1 MNTIPTPI
9 NRVHDVNAVQTAS
22 LVCHPGVFLIEQ
34 DYEIILLCDKPAMA
48 SVVVDG
54 RTFTDNINGVMRSD
68 TDVHKIKI
76 PTALLDK
83 AEAYRVHI
91 TPLADHCNYYP
102 KPSPTEAYDYPFT
115 PVPNRGDVK
124 AYVLADTHGQVTA
137 PAETALAHGPIDLL
151 LLLGDIG
158 DSAANKDQV
167 TTLHRL
173 TSEITEG
180 RFPAVYI
187 RGNHDTRGYMAE
199 HLHQYIPTRNGATYY
214 TFRAGCLWGVVL
226 DCGEDKP
233 DTSIEYGSLEYGGV
247 ADFLGFREAQTDY
260 LRGLIQHADT
270 TYNAAGITR
279 RVALC
284 HINFTRTDRPFND
297 HNPALYEKW
306 IGCLNEMSIDM
317 LICGHE
323 HRVGRQ
329 PDDYF
334 HGDPTPKFPTLLTS
348 AHCDNPQPLRGGHAP
363 GEYTGTALTFT
374 KDGVEYVFTNH
385 KGEELDF
392 Q

>member
-9 NRVHDVNAVQTAS
+9 NRVHDVNAVESVS

-54 RTFTDNINGVMRSD
+54 RTFTDNVNGVMRSD

-83 AEAYRVHI
+83 AQAYRVHI

-102 KPSPTEAYDYPFT
+102 KPAPTEAYDYPFI
-115 PVPNRGDVK
+115 PVPAEGDVK
-124 AYVLADTHGQVTA
+124 AYVLADTHGQVIP
-137 PAETALAHGPIDLL
+137 PAETALAHGEIDLL
-151 LLLGDIG
+151 FLLGDIG
-158 DSAANKDQV
+158 DSAATKDQV

-180 RFPAVYI
+180 RFPTVYV

-199 HLHQYIPTRNGATYY
+199 HLHKYIPTRSGATYY

-233 DTSIEYGSLEYGGV
+233 DTNIEYGLPETGGV
-247 ADFLGFREAQTDY
+247 ANFLPFREAQTDY
-260 LRGLIQHADT
+260 LRTLIENANT
-270 TYNAAGITR
+270 TYNAEGIAR

-284 HINFTRTDRPFND
+284 HINFTNTDRPFND
-297 HNPALYEKW
+297 KTPALYEKW
-306 IGCLNEMSIDM
+306 IGCLNEMGIDM

-334 HGDPTPKFPTLLTS
+334 HGDPAPRFPTLLTS
-348 AHCDNPQPLRGGHAP
+348 AHRDHPEPLRGGHAP

-392 Q
+392 S

>member
-1 MNTIPTPI
+1 MNTTPTPI
-9 NRVHDVNAVQTAS
+9 NRVHDVNAVESVS

-34 DYEIILLCDKPAMA
+34 DYEIILLCNKPAMA
-48 SVVVDG
+48 SIVVDG
-54 RTFTDNINGVMRSD
+54 RTFTDNVNGVMRSD

-83 AEAYRVHI
+83 AKAYRVHI

-102 KPSPTEAYDYPFT
+102 KPDPTEAYEYPFT
-115 PVPNRGDVK
+115 PVPAEGDVK
-124 AYVLADTHGQVTA
+124 AYVLADTHGQVTT
-137 PAETALAHGPIDLL
+137 PAETVLAHGEIDLL

-247 ADFLGFREAQTDY
+247 ADFLGFREGQTDY

-279 RVALC
+279 RVAFC

-306 IGCLNEMSIDM
+306 IGCLNEMGIDM

-334 HGDPTPKFPTLLTS
+334 HGDPAPRFPTLLTS
-348 AHCDNPQPLRGGHAP
+348 AHCDNPLPLKGGHKP

-374 KDGVEYVFTNH
+374 DSGVEYVFTNH

-392 Q
+392 K

>member
-1 MNTIPTPI
+1 MNTTPAPI
-9 NRVHDVNAVQTAS
+9 NAIESVS
-22 LVCHPGVFLIEQ
+22 LSCHPGVFLVEQ
-34 DYEIILLCDKPAMA
+34 DYEIILLCNKPAMA

-54 RTFTDNINGVMRSD
+54 KTFTDNVNGVMRSD

-76 PTALLDK
+76 PTPLLDK
-83 AEAYRVHI
+83 AKAYRVHI

-102 KPSPTEAYDYPFT
+102 KPAPTEAYEYPFT
-115 PVPNRGDVK
+115 PVPADRDVK
-124 AYVLADTHGQVTA
+124 AYVLADTHGQVTT
-137 PAETALAHGPIDLL
+137 PAETALAHGNIDLL

-158 DSAANKDQV
+158 DSAATKDQV
-167 TTLHRL
+167 TTLHYL

-180 RFPAVYI
+180 RFPAIYV

-199 HLHQYIPTRNGATYY
+199 HLHNYIPTRNGATYY
-214 TFRAGCLWGVVL
+214 TFRAGNVWGVVL

-247 ADFLGFREAQTDY
+247 ADFLGFREGQTDY
-260 LRGLIQHADT
+260 LRGLIENADT
-270 TYNAAGITR
+270 TYNAEGIIR
-279 RVALC
+279 RIALC
-284 HINFTRTDRPFND
+284 HINFTYTDRPFND

-306 IGCLNEMSIDM
+306 IAALNEIGIDM

-323 HRVGRQ
+323 HRVGLQ
-329 PDDYF
+329 PDSYF
-334 HGDPTPKFPTLLTS
+334 HGDPAPRFPTLLTS
-348 AHCDNPQPLRGGHAP
+348 AHCDNPKPLKGGHKP

-392 Q
+392 S

>member
-9 NRVHDVNAVQTAS
+9 NPVESRS
-22 LVCHPGVFLIEQ
+22 LVCHPGVFLVEQ
-34 DYEIILLCDKPAMA
+34 DYEIILLCGSPAMA
-48 SVVVDG
+48 SVVVNG
-54 RTFTDNINGVMRSD
+54 RTFTDNVNGVMRSD
-68 TDVHKIKI
+68 TDVHKIKV
-76 PTALLDK
+76 PVALLDK
-83 AEAYRVHI
+83 ARTYRVHI

-102 KPSPTEAYDYPFT
+102 KPSPTEAYEYPFT
-115 PVPNRGDVK
+115 PVPTDRDVK
-124 AYVLADTHGQVTA
+124 AYVLADTHGQVTT
-137 PAETALAHGPIDLL
+137 PAETALAHGNIDLL

-158 DSAANKDQV
+158 DSAATKDQV
-167 TTLHRL
+167 TTLHYL

-180 RFPAVYI
+180 RFPSVYV

-199 HLHQYIPTRNGATYY
+199 HLHKYIPTRNGTTYY
-214 TFRAGCLWGVVL
+214 TFRAGTVWGVVL

-233 DTSIEYGSLEYGGV
+233 DTNIEYGLPETGGV
-247 ADFLGFREAQTDY
+247 ANFLPFREAQTDY
-260 LRGLIQHADT
+260 LRDLIANADT
-270 TYNAAGITR
+270 TYNAEGITR

-284 HINFTRTDRPFND
+284 HINFTYTDRPFND
-297 HNPALYEKW
+297 KNPALYEKW
-306 IGCLNEMSIDM
+306 IGCLNEIGIDM

-334 HGDPTPKFPTLLTS
+334 HGDPTPTFPTLLTS

-374 KDGVEYVFTNH
+374 EEGVKYVFTNH

-392 Q
+392 K

>member
-1 MNTIPTPI
+1 MNTTPI
-9 NRVHDVNAVQTAS
+9 PVNTVESVS
-22 LVCHPGVFLIEQ
+22 LVCPPGVFLIEQ

-54 RTFTDNINGVMRSD
+54 KTFTDNVNGVMRSD

-76 PTALLDK
+76 PMTLLDK
-83 AEAYRVHI
+83 AKAYRVHI

-102 KPSPTEAYDYPFT
+102 KPSPTEAYEYPFT
-115 PVPNRGDVK
+115 PVPAEGAVK
-124 AYVLADTHGQVTA
+124 AYVLADTHGQVTT
-137 PAETALAHGPIDLL
+137 PAETVLAHGPIDLL

-158 DSAANKDQV
+158 DSAATKEQV
-167 TTLHRL
+167 TTLHYL
-173 TSEITEG
+173 TAAITKG
-180 RFPAVYI
+180 RFPAVYV

-199 HLHQYIPTRNGATYY
+199 HLMGYIPTRGGSTYY
-214 TFRAGCLWGVVL
+214 TFRAGSVWGVVL

-233 DTSIEYGSLEYGGV
+233 DTNIEYGLPETGGV
-247 ADFLGFREAQTDY
+247 ANFLPFREAQTDY
-260 LRGLIQHADT
+260 LRGLVANADT

-284 HINFTRTDRPFND
+284 HINFTYTDRPFND
-297 HNPALYEKW
+297 KNPALYEKW
-306 IGCLNEMSIDM
+306 IAALNEIGIDM

-334 HGDPTPKFPTLLTS
+334 HGDPAPRFPTLLTS
-348 AHCDNPQPLRGGHAP
+348 AHRDNPEPLRGGHAP

-374 KDGVEYVFTNH
+374 EEGVKYVFTNH

-392 Q
+392 S

>member
-9 NRVHDVNAVQTAS
+9 NAVETAS

-54 RTFTDNINGVMRSD
+54 RTFTDNVNGVMRSD

-83 AEAYRVHI
+83 AKAYRVPI

-102 KPSPTEAYDYPFT
+102 KPSPTEAYEYPFT
-115 PVPNRGDVK
+115 PVPTQGDVK
-124 AYVLADTHGQVTA
+124 AYVLADTHGQVIP
-137 PAETALAHGPIDLL
+137 PAETALAHGEIDLL
-151 LLLGDIG
+151 FLLGDIG
-158 DSAANKDQV
+158 DSAATKDQV

-180 RFPAVYI
+180 RFPTVYV

-199 HLHQYIPTRNGATYY
+199 HLHNYIPTRSGATYY

-233 DTSIEYGSLEYGGV
+233 DTNIEYGLPETGGV
-247 ADFLGFREAQTDY
+247 ANFLPFREAQTDY
-260 LRGLIQHADT
+260 LRTLIENANT
-270 TYNAAGITR
+270 TYNAEGIAR

-284 HINFTRTDRPFND
+284 HINFTYTDRPFND
-297 HNPALYEKW
+297 KNPALYEKW
-306 IGCLNEMSIDM
+306 IGCLNEMGIDM

-334 HGDPTPKFPTLLTS
+334 HGDPAPRFPTLLTS
-348 AHCDNPQPLRGGHAP
+348 AHRDHPEPLRGGHAP
-363 GEYTGTALTFT
+363 GEFTGTALTFT
-374 KDGVEYVFTNH
+374 EEGVKYVFTNH

-392 Q
+392 S

>member
-1 MNTIPTPI
+1 
-9 NRVHDVNAVQTAS
+9 
-22 LVCHPGVFLIEQ
+22 
-34 DYEIILLCDKPAMA
+34 
-48 SVVVDG
+48 
-54 RTFTDNINGVMRSD
+54 
-68 TDVHKIKI
+68 
-76 PTALLDK
+76 
-83 AEAYRVHI
+83 
-91 TPLADHCNYYP
+91 
-102 KPSPTEAYDYPFT
+102 
-115 PVPNRGDVK
+115 
-124 AYVLADTHGQVTA
+124 
-137 PAETALAHGPIDLL
+137 
-151 LLLGDIG
+151 
-158 DSAANKDQV
+158 
-167 TTLHRL
+167 
-173 TSEITEG
+173 
-180 RFPAVYI
+180 
-187 RGNHDTRGYMAE
+187 MAE
-199 HLHQYIPTRNGATYY
+199 HLHNYIPTRSGATYY

-233 DTSIEYGSLEYGGV
+233 DTNIEYGGV

-279 RVALC
+279 RIALC

-306 IGCLNEMSIDM
+306 IGCLNEIGIDM

-334 HGDPTPKFPTLLTS
+334 HGDPAPQFPTLLTS

-374 KDGVEYVFTNH
+374 ENGVEYVFTNH

-392 Q
+392 S

>member
-1 MNTIPTPI
+1 MNTTPTPI
-9 NRVHDVNAVQTAS
+9 NSVESVS
-22 LVCHPGVFLIEQ
+22 LSCHPGVFLIEQ

-54 RTFTDNINGVMRSD
+54 KTFTDNVNGVMRSD

-76 PTALLDK
+76 PMTLLDK
-83 AEAYRVHI
+83 AKAYRVHI

-115 PVPNRGDVK
+115 PIPTKGDVK
-124 AYVLADTHGQVTA
+124 AYVLADTHGQVTT

-158 DSAANKDQV
+158 DSAATKEQV
-167 TTLHRL
+167 TTLHYL
-173 TSEITEG
+173 TAAITKG
-180 RFPAVYI
+180 TFPAVYV

-199 HLHQYIPTRNGATYY
+199 HLMGYIPTRGGSTYY
-214 TFRAGCLWGVVL
+214 TFRAGSVWGVVL

-233 DTSIEYGSLEYGGV
+233 DTNIEYGLPETGGV
-247 ADFLGFREAQTDY
+247 ANFLPFREAQTDY
-260 LRGLIQHADT
+260 LRGLIEGADT

-284 HINFTRTDRPFND
+284 HINFTYTDRPFND
-297 HNPALYEKW
+297 KNPALYEKW
-306 IGCLNEMSIDM
+306 IAALNEISIDM

-334 HGDPTPKFPTLLTS
+334 HGDPAPRFPTLLTS
-348 AHCDNPQPLRGGHAP
+348 AHRDHPEPLRGGHAP

-374 KDGVEYVFTNH
+374 EEGVKYVFTNH

-392 Q
+392 S

>member
-1 MNTIPTPI
+1 M
-9 NRVHDVNAVQTAS
+9 
-22 LVCHPGVFLIEQ
+22 
-34 DYEIILLCDKPAMA
+34 
-48 SVVVDG
+48 
-54 RTFTDNINGVMRSD
+54 
-68 TDVHKIKI
+68 
-76 PTALLDK
+76 
-83 AEAYRVHI
+83 
-91 TPLADHCNYYP
+91 
-102 KPSPTEAYDYPFT
+102 
-115 PVPNRGDVK
+115 
-124 AYVLADTHGQVTA
+124 
-137 PAETALAHGPIDLL
+137 
-151 LLLGDIG
+151 
-158 DSAANKDQV
+158 
-167 TTLHRL
+167 
-173 TSEITEG
+173 
-180 RFPAVYI
+180 
-187 RGNHDTRGYMAE
+187 
-199 HLHQYIPTRNGATYY
+199 
-214 TFRAGCLWGVVL
+214 GCLWGVVL

-247 ADFLGFREAQTDY
+247 ADFLGFREGQTDY
-260 LRGLIQHADT
+260 LRDLIQRADT
-270 TYNAAGITR
+270 TYNAEGITR

-306 IGCLNEMSIDM
+306 IGCLNEMGIDM

-374 KDGVEYVFTNH
+374 EEGVKYVFTNH

-392 Q
+392 S

>member
-1 MNTIPTPI
+1 MNTTPI
-9 NRVHDVNAVQTAS
+9 PVNTVESVS
-22 LVCHPGVFLIEQ
+22 LVCHPGVFLVEQ

-54 RTFTDNINGVMRSD
+54 KTFTDNVNGVMRSD

-76 PTALLDK
+76 PMTLLDK
-83 AEAYRVHI
+83 AKAYRVHI

-102 KPSPTEAYDYPFT
+102 KPSPTEAYEYPFT
-115 PVPNRGDVK
+115 PVPAEGAVK
-124 AYVLADTHGQVTA
+124 AYVLADTHGQVTT

-158 DSAANKDQV
+158 DSAATKEQV
-167 TTLHRL
+167 TTLHYL
-173 TSEITEG
+173 TAAITKG
-180 RFPAVYI
+180 AFPAVYV

-199 HLHQYIPTRNGATYY
+199 HLMGYIPTRGGSTYY
-214 TFRAGCLWGVVL
+214 TFRAGSVWGVVL

-233 DTSIEYGSLEYGGV
+233 DTNIEYGLPEYGGV
-247 ADFLGFREAQTDY
+247 ANFLPFREAQTDY
-260 LRGLIQHADT
+260 LRGLIEGADT
-270 TYNAAGITR
+270 TYNAEGVTR

-284 HINFTRTDRPFND
+284 HINFTYTDRPFND
-297 HNPALYEKW
+297 KNPALYEKW
-306 IGCLNEMSIDM
+306 IAALNEIGIDM

-323 HRVGRQ
+323 HRVGMQ
-329 PDDYF
+329 PDSYF
-334 HGDPTPKFPTLLTS
+334 HGDPAPRFPTLLTS
-348 AHCDNPQPLRGGHAP
+348 AHRDNPEPLRGGHAP

-374 KDGVEYVFTNH
+374 EEGVKYVFTNH

-392 Q
+392 S